1 MRTAVKGKERM
12 NFCIYY
18 ITGRRN
24 VEDYTELIDT
34 VHKENAL
41 FHLHRALVSA
51 GYEVADIGYI
61 EELDTVEI
69 VFKDGHTATVITYG
83 NNARTMLFEI
93 FKQVAEL
100 RS

>member
-1 MRTAVKGKERM
+1 M
-12 NFCIYY
+12 
-18 ITGRRN
+18 
-24 VEDYTELIDT
+24 EDYTEFIDT

-51 GYEVADIGYI
+51 GYEVVDIGYI

-93 FKQVAEL
+93 FKQVKEL
-100 RS
+100 RR